1 MAKVIVNPKGFKVI
15 KTTMFECLAWDGA
28 AICDHCN
35 QSAHEGYL
43 VSVLNR
49 WVCHECYKEWY
60 NTAKVYQEDKHYEQV
75 VFDRY
80 CKLLKVDQEKDIVH
94 ENTSEPKPI
103 KDSWNLDEIKI
114 FAVKCFNA
122 GRQYQIDSIDTFNDK
137 WIEENL

>member
-15 KTTMFECLAWDGA
+15 KTTMFECLAWGGA

-35 QSAHEGYL
+35 QSAHEGYF
-43 VSVLNR
+43 VSVLNH
-49 WVCHECYKEWY
+49 WVCPECYKEWY

-80 CKLLKVDQEKDIVH
+80 CRLLSVDQEKDIVH
-94 ENTSEPKPI
+94 
-103 KDSWNLDEIKI
+103 KDSWSREEIIKDI
-114 FAVKCFNA
+114 LIPFYQNVLETTMTGKAFN
-122 GRQYQIDSIDTFNDK
+122 SIK